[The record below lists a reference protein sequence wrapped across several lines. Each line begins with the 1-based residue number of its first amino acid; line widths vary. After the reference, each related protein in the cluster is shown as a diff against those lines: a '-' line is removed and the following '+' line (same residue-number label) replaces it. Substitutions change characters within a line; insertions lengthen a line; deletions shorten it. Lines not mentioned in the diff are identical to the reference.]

1 MANSEKQDEKK
12 PETIEFED
20 IDISRPDILE
30 QPVNRFRRCPIIVT
44 LADPQITPVDIQQ
57 MLECGINIVKFKMSY
72 SSKGDKLR
80 MIGKLDKAADACCRK
95 FGISEWPIAT
105 CVELKTIVVKTGLLE
120 NNADQVKITKGSV
133 VKITCNMDEY
143 NRCNDHNIFI
153 DNPYLES
160 DIPIGTEISIASDE
174 IILHCIE
181 KIDFENINCI
191 VIKGGI
197 LKNVCNFC
205 ARGISPTRPNITKKD
220 LEIVNFALAY
230 QIDMIV
236 VNYVRNAE
244 TIKEIKKHI
253 GNKIAKPLIF
263 CGLCT
268 GEDLENADEI
278 IKECDGVIFA
288 RDFLPYETSAS
299 LKLRLPQIQK
309 WISSKCLQAGKP
321 MYLSGG
327 VFKEAICT
335 GVFHINEISDVV
347 NAIMDGVSG
356 FVLQD
361 CFDVDLA
368 LQVLRALNEL
378 CYFVEPLVTSKINFW
393 RILDEVKMPINAAEA
408 AVISCAMVANLSKA
422 RVIVIPTVSGKTMK
436 ALHWMRPSALII
448 TVSTKLSIIRLL
460 HTYRVNQEKPFKD
473 WYEAIEDR
481 VKYAI
486 EYAVQR
492 GWLQYR
498 DYYVTLQRGA
508 DNSSFCDMVR
518 VWEVSISKKH
528 LVEC

>member
-30 QPVNRFRRCPIIVT
+30 KPVNRFRRCPIIVT

-143 NRCNDHNIFI
+143 NKCNDHNIFI
-153 DNPYLES
+153 DNPYIES

-268 GEDLENADEI
+268 GKDLENADEI

-309 WISSKCLQAGKP
+309 WISSKCLQ
-321 MYLSGG
+321 
-327 VFKEAICT
+327 
-335 GVFHINEISDVV
+335 
-347 NAIMDGVSG
+347 
-356 FVLQD
+356 
-361 CFDVDLA
+361 
-368 LQVLRALNEL
+368 
-378 CYFVEPLVTSKINFW
+378 
-393 RILDEVKMPINAAEA
+393 VKMPINAAEA

-460 HTYRVNQEKPFKD
+460 HTYRGVMPLMYKD